1 MKTNSNLIRTACLLA
16 FTGATAWAQA
26 GISDAAYNNA
36 KEQLKAAY
44 KVERDACNTQAGN
57 AKDICVETAKG
68 REKVALA
75 HLQVQ
80 HTGAQKDMVKR
91 VVEHDVSTVVHHR
104 EAPERIETKSGAA
117 RDVADF
123 FQRIESREWQPEN
136 RSRFCRRVRGSRHKP
151 AGDGDQHAVDDDI
164 QHRERRAA
172 VAGTRPGDRIHCE

>member
-68 REKVALA
+68 RENVALA

-80 HTGAQKDMVKR
+80 HTGAQKDMVKLAEAR
-91 VVEHDVSTVVHHR
+91 YDARFEVAKEVCDDRTGNDKDVCMKEAKAMHEKAKAEVKMNKEIR
-104 EAPERIETKSGAA
+104 EARNEAEETKMKADYKVAA
-117 RDVADF
+117 ERCDSLTSDAKDACVATAKA
-123 FQRIESREWQPEN
+123 
-136 RSRFCRRVRGSRHKP
+136 RFG
-151 AGDGDQHAVDDDI
+151 Q
-164 QHRERRAA
+164 
-172 VAGTRPGDRIHCE
+172 